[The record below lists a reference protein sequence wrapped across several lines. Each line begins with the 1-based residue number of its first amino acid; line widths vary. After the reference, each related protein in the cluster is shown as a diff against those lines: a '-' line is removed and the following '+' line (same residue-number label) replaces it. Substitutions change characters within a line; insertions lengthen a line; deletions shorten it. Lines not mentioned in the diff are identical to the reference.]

1 MGSAFA
7 KGSLEFVGA
16 MRLGRGDGDGDAR
29 VGAGIV
35 VSSPTKF
42 LERLGRGGS
51 KIPLGSTREPS
62 Q

>member
-1 MGSAFA
+1 
-7 KGSLEFVGA
+7 

-51 KIPLGSTREPS
+51 KMPFGSAREPS